1 MDDNTMQIKLKIDK
15 EFKTLI
21 PPLSPKEY
29 EQLEANIFADGCREP
44 IVIWNGYII
53 DGHNRYEIC
62 KKHNIG
68 YKVKEMSFESRDEA
82 VVWICTNQLG
92 RRNIAEETRKYLI
105 GIQYET
111 EKVINKKKNAMG
123 RNQYS
128 SGVSQDTTE
137 HPLNTGVRTAQRIA
151 DENHI
156 SSGTVQ
162 KYGIYAKA
170 LDIIEEK
177 CPDLVSKILSGK
189 YKISHESVCEL
200 AKKTSDELKKISR
213 KMSRNQMPYIKYC
226 NSRSVIKNSEA
237 EVSMPNSSK
246 ASIGSIKKM
255 PVYDP
260 DSEITRLTLTIPSW
274 ISSIQKTRSSIKI
287 NEASESA
294 KDKLMQSLL
303 DLENEE
309 DKLLNLLI
317 GEEE

>member
-1 MDDNTMQIKLKIDK
+1 MNDNTMQIKLKIDK

-29 EQLEANIFADGCREP
+29 EQLEANIIADGCREP

-62 KKHNIG
+62 KKHHIG

-128 SGVSQDTTE
+128 SGASQDTTE

-162 KYGIYAKA
+162 KYGIYAKS

-226 NSRSVIKNSEA
+226 NSRSVIKNSET
-237 EVSMPNSSK
+237 EVSMPNSST

>member
-1 MDDNTMQIKLKIDK
+1 MNDNTMQIKLKIDK

-29 EQLEANIFADGCREP
+29 EQLEANIIADGCREP

-62 KKHNIG
+62 KKHHIG

-128 SGVSQDTTE
+128 SGASQDTTE

-162 KYGIYAKA
+162 KYGIYAKS

-226 NSRSVIKNSEA
+226 NSRSVIKNSKA
-237 EVSMPNSSK
+237 EESLPNSSTS
-246 ASIGSIKKM
+246 AIGSIKKM

>member
-1 MDDNTMQIKLKIDK
+1 MNDNTMQIKLKIDK

-29 EQLEANIFADGCREP
+29 EQLEANIIADGCREP

-62 KKHNIG
+62 KKHHIG

-128 SGVSQDTTE
+128 SGASQDTTE

-162 KYGIYAKA
+162 KYGIYAKS

-213 KMSRNQMPYIKYC
+213 KMNRNQMPYIKYC
-226 NSRSVIKNSEA
+226 NSRSVIKNSKA
-237 EVSMPNSSK
+237 EEFLPNSST

>member
-1 MDDNTMQIKLKIDK
+1 MNDNTMQIKLKIDK

-29 EQLEANIFADGCREP
+29 EQLETNIIADGCREP

-68 YKVKEMSFESRDEA
+68 YQIKEMSFESRDEA

-128 SGVSQDTTE
+128 SWASQDTTE

-200 AKKTSDELKKISR
+200 AKKTPDELKMISR

-237 EVSMPNSSK
+237 EESLSNSST
-246 ASIGSIKKM
+246 ASIGSIKEM

>member
-15 EFKTLI
+15 EFNTLI

-29 EQLEANIFADGCREP
+29 EQLEANIIADGCREP

-62 KKHNIG
+62 KKHHIG

-128 SGVSQDTTE
+128 SGASQDTTE

-162 KYGIYAKA
+162 KYGIYAKS

-237 EVSMPNSSK
+237 EVSMPNSST

>member
-1 MDDNTMQIKLKIDK
+1 MDDNTIQIKLKIDK

-29 EQLEANIFADGCREP
+29 EQLETNIIADGCRDP
-44 IVIWNGYII
+44 IVIWNEYII

-62 KKHNIG
+62 KKHKIG

-128 SGVSQDTTE
+128 SASSQDTTE
-137 HPLNTGVRTAQRIA
+137 HPIYTGVRTAQRIA

-200 AKKTSDELKKISR
+200 SRKTSDELKKISR

-226 NSRSVIKNSEA
+226 NSRSVIMNSEA
-237 EVSMPNSSK
+237 EESLPNSST
-246 ASIGSIKKM
+246 ASIGSIKNM

-287 NEASESA
+287 NEVSETA